1 MRALPFVGA
10 VMLLGTAV
18 ACRGG
23 KSPTYTLYRTEA
35 AVGDTARI
43 HVATFDAVDDEERYN
58 QEGCERTR
66 ELYQIRPA
74 NRAKF
79 WCEPGR
85 FKAK

>member
-10 VMLLGTAV
+10 ALLLGAAV
-18 ACRGG
+18 ACHGG

-43 HVATFDAVDDEERYN
+43 PVATFDAVDDEERYN

-66 ELYQIRPA
+66 ELYQIRPD

-79 WCEPGR
+79 WCEAGR